1 MKILAITMLR
11 YGADTPEAIVLSQAS
26 DLSSFGFFQRAGIKE
41 MCTFFS
47 KTIVKRTP
55 AGQRQTVQ
63 HEDYNV
69 HVYVRHDGLAATIT
83 ADMEYPMRVAFVLLM
98 NMMDQFSE
106 QIQWQAETREEAI
119 VFAPMQQAIVDYQD
133 PAKADKITKIQRDL
147 DDTTN
152 VLHKTIES
160 VLERGVKLD
169 DLVDRS
175 DSLSRQ
181 SKMFYKQAK
190 KTNSCCVVM

>member
-1 MKILAITMLR
+1 
-11 YGADTPEAIVLSQAS
+11 
-26 DLSSFGFFQRAGIKE
+26 

-47 KTIVKRTP
+47 KTIVKGTAP
-55 AGQRQTVQ
+55 GQRLTVQ

-69 HVYVRHDGLAATIT
+69 HVYVRHDGLAGTVT
-83 ADMEYPMRVAFVLLM
+83 ADMDYPPRVAFVLLM
-98 NMMDQFSE
+98 NMME
-106 QIQWQAETREEAI
+106 QYGEQVQWQGELREEALQ
-119 VFAPMQQAIVDYQD
+119 FAPLNQAIIDYQD
-133 PAKADKITKIQRDL
+133 PAKADKITKIQKDL
-147 DDTTN
+147 DDTTT

-181 SKMFYKQAK
+181 SKMFYKQAR
-190 KTNSCCVVM
+190 KTNSCCVIS